1 MKSGFKTSEF
11 WMAAGAL
18 VGMMVLAGI
27 AMLQKDADTAAVITA
42 LGASL
47 STIGYSMSRA
57 KVKEASCCL
66 PKED

>member
-11 WMAAGAL
+11 WMSACAL

-27 AMLQKDADTAAVITA
+27 AMSQKNADTAAIITA

-47 STIGYSMSRA
+47 ATIGYSMSRA
-57 KVKEASCCL
+57 KVKEASSTL
-66 PKED
+66 PDED